1 MSRTTSSST
10 DRPCQPGVSCATL
23 TPSGNRDEEHFVDPD
38 RFDVRRNL
46 DHHLSFGFGAH
57 YCLGQALARLEGR
70 IVLDEVLKRFPTW
83 DADLEDHAKFML
95 HADDRGYES
104 LPVITS

>member
-1 MSRTTSSST
+1 MPAGSI
-10 DRPCQPGVSCATL
+10 VATL

-38 RFDVRRNL
+38 RFDVRRNI

-83 DADLEDHAKFML
+83 DADLDHARFMF
-95 HADDRGYES
+95 HADNRGYES
-104 LPVITS
+104 LPVITR